1 MNESPQGMR
10 TIINRCCKRRSKSMK
25 PYIGMMKQLLHSYR
39 LQTSSGHILFLP
51 ITVEICDPRR
61 TSKY

>member
-25 PYIGMMKQLLHSYR
+25 PYIGMMKQLLHSYH
-39 LQTSSGHILFLP
+39 LQMSSGHILFLP

>member
-1 MNESPQGMR
+1 
-10 TIINRCCKRRSKSMK
+10 MK

-39 LQTSSGHILFLP
+39 LQTPSGHISFLP

-61 TSKY
+61 TYKY

>member
-1 MNESPQGMR
+1 
-10 TIINRCCKRRSKSMK
+10 MK